1 MTTQRLFKLAGLSA
15 IAAGIMFVIVGLLH
29 VPVSHHAGIAS
40 VNGEAWVLTHSLTIG
55 VSFFGLL
62 GLVGIYARQAE
73 EAGWLGLAGLLLV
86 SLWLVLVPGF
96 TFFEALIL
104 PLVAVEA
111 PTFAAGFLGI
121 FNGSAGTDFAT
132 LAMAWTLMG
141 LMFILGPLLFGIATF
156 RAGILSKWAAGLFG
170 LGGATSVAFALL
182 PPELLSL
189 ATVPVSVGLAWLGY
203 DLMTERRG
211 SVSEPLPRAAM
222 AGEIGAA

>member
-1 MTTQRLFKLAGLSA
+1 MTTPRLFRLAGLSA

-29 VPVSHHAGIAS
+29 IPVSHYGGLAS
-40 VNGEAWVLTHSLTIG
+40 VNGDVWVITHILTIG

-62 GLVGIYARQAE
+62 GIVGIYARQAE
-73 EAGWLGLAGLLLV
+73 EAGWLGPAGLLLF
-86 SLWLVLVPGF
+86 SLWLVLVPAF

-104 PLVAVEA
+104 PLVADEA
-111 PTFAAGFLGI
+111 PTFAEGFLGI
-121 FNGSAGTDFAT
+121 FNGSVGTSFET
-132 LAMAWTLMG
+132 LATVWTLMG
-141 LMFILGPLLFGIATF
+141 VMFILGPLLLGIATF
-156 RAGILSKWAAGLFG
+156 RAGILSKWAAVLFG

-203 DLMTERRG
+203 DLVTERRAL
-211 SVSEPLPRAAM
+211 VSEPLPRAAK